1 MRVARQHLTPATR
14 LSLSPHPL
22 DGLVVC
28 SLMVLVDVPDYADRQ
43 KRLVT
48 LQNRLEALLSP
59 RLVESFG
66 THNFGALASLR
77 QQ

>member
-1 MRVARQHLTPATR
+1 
-14 LSLSPHPL
+14 
-22 DGLVVC
+22 
-28 SLMVLVDVPDYADRQ
+28 MVLVDVPDYADRQ